1 MFAVPFSKILDA
13 LIAEL
18 IRFSTWDSQPVF
30 ETLLK
35 KLWSEPEDS
44 LLKFKL
50 LNCQIL
56 QNDSWI
62 AFWSM
67 LYEFLSAKK

>member
-13 LIAEL
+13 LKADL

-35 KLWSEPEDS
+35 KLWSVPEDS

-56 QNDSWI
+56 QNDT
-62 AFWSM
+62 
-67 LYEFLSAKK
+67 